1 MSCKCEQVLERV
13 ERALRRVYEDV
24 REAYMLSGV
33 GSAENEVYEVLVYA
47 LHAAIAELK
56 RELDTVEVD

>member
-13 ERALRRVYEDV
+13 ERALRCVYEDV

-33 GSAENEVYEVLVYA
+33 GSVENEVYEVLVYA
-47 LHAAIAELK
+47 LHAAIVAA
-56 RELDTVEVD
+56 